1 MNEEIYIYSDSDIA
15 SHNLSIYVT
24 KTLLESSERTVKFL
38 NLLDLARSDL
48 DRFCGQ
54 YIGISAFNKAPEHKA
69 IIDKL
74 LNVYAYDIMEDLDQ
88 DWWIDKLIDQAENV
102 KSSIPS
108 LAVFCTGI
116 NNKKYLDRLKK
127 VDKTV
132 FAVTLEDSSKMKA
145 LGFSDDS
152 IFCMDQ
158 TEKIT
163 DEEHLNERDLEKTR
177 DFIDLINEKQL
188 SNSG

>member
-1 MNEEIYIYSDSDIA
+1 
-15 SHNLSIYVT
+15 
-24 KTLLESSERTVKFL
+24 
-38 NLLDLARSDL
+38 
-48 DRFCGQ
+48 
-54 YIGISAFNKAPEHKA
+54 
-69 IIDKL
+69 
-74 LNVYAYDIMEDLDQ
+74 
-88 DWWIDKLIDQAENV
+88 
-102 KSSIPS
+102 
-108 LAVFCTGI
+108 
-116 NNKKYLDRLKK
+116 